1 MKFLFW
7 KVKLNEDVFFSRF
20 VKNVAPREVNA
31 KFACETEFRLGT
43 LGAHAIDEW
52 LTKEECGK
60 IRNQYNNSK

>member
-1 MKFLFW
+1 MKLLFW

-20 VKNVAPREVNA
+20 VKNVAPRDVAA

-52 LTKEECGK
+52 LTKEECES
-60 IRNQYNNSK
+60 IRTQYNNGK